1 MSDLSK
7 SNFFAGIG
15 DLETFQWIKSN
26 KETKE
31 KNLLAWVHTHVN
43 GSLLEYSS
51 IDVHNDYMIQE
62 FVDPNVMGIGKPN
75 F

>member
-1 MSDLSK
+1 M
-7 SNFFAGIG
+7 
-15 DLETFQWIKSN
+15 
-26 KETKE
+26 
-31 KNLLAWVHTHVN
+31 N

-75 F
+75 LVNLVNDPQSLTVGSWVVKKP

>member
-1 MSDLSK
+1 M
-7 SNFFAGIG
+7 NRNIFFVGIE
-15 DLETFQWIKSN
+15 DLETFEWIKSS

-62 FVDPNVMGIGKPN
+62 FVDPNVMGIGKSN

>member
-1 MSDLSK
+1 MDVIR
-7 SNFFAGIG
+7 NIFFAGIE
-15 DLETFQWIKSN
+15 DLETFEWIKRSN
-26 KETKE
+26 ETKE
-31 KNLLAWVHTHVN
+31 KNFLAWVHTHVN